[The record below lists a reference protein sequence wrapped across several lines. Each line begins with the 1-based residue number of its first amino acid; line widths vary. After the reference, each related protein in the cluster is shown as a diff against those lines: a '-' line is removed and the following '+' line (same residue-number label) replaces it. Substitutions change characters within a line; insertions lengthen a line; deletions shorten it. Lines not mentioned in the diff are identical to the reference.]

1 MTSSRRSHLTGL
13 AREHLGEFSERDMDV
28 RACASRMIEY
38 CRGDGLAWL
47 EQWMDPRQLLNA
59 SSSPLGHGS
68 RTDLIDALS
77 GIQNPAHVRQSD
89 SHLMYA
95 RSRVPYPALVSLSA
109 RWYS

>member
-38 CRGDGLAWL
+38 CRGDGVAWL

-95 RSRVPYPALVSLSA
+95 RSRVPCPALVCLSA